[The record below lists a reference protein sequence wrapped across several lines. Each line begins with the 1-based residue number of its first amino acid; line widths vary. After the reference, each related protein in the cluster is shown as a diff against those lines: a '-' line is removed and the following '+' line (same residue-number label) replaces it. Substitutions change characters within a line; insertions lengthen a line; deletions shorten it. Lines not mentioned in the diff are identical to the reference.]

1 LGQTGAQGVNL
12 KTGSRSHAGDPQNC
26 VRPALTITN
35 GRWTMS
41 NYEYEDDDDDFTQE
55 SGNDLVKQLRKAAK
69 QKDKE
74 LAELRAQF
82 EGVSK
87 AQRERNIKDVLESRG
102 VNSKIAK
109 FIPSDLDPTEES
121 LSKWLDDNGDVF
133 GFATESNQP
142 VVDPAQAA
150 AYKKMN
156 SVTEQGLTPDA
167 SDDIMRKL
175 MSANSKEELDD
186 IIRQS
191 GL

>member
-1 LGQTGAQGVNL
+1 
-12 KTGSRSHAGDPQNC
+12 
-26 VRPALTITN
+26 
-35 GRWTMS
+35 MS
-41 NYEYEDDDDDFTQE
+41 NYEYEDDDEDFTQE
-55 SGNDLVKQLRKAAK
+55 SGNNDLVKQLRKAAK

-74 LAELRAQF
+74 LQELRAQF

-133 GFATESNQP
+133 GFATESNQT

-150 AYKKMN
+150 AYKRMN

-167 SDDIMRKL
+167 SDDIMRRL
-175 MSANSKEELDD
+175 MNANSKEELDEV
-186 IIRQS
+186 IRQS

>member
-1 LGQTGAQGVNL
+1 M
-12 KTGSRSHAGDPQNC
+12 
-26 VRPALTITN
+26 N

-41 NYEYEDDDDDFTQE
+41 NFEYEDDEDDFTQE
-55 SGNDLVKQLRKAAK
+55 SGNNDLVKQLRKAAK

-74 LAELRAQF
+74 LQELRAQF

-87 AQRERNIKDVLESRG
+87 AQRERSIKDVLESRG

-109 FIPSDLDPTEES
+109 FIPSDVDSTEES
-121 LSKWLDDNGDVF
+121 LSKWLEENGDVF
-133 GFATESNQP
+133 GFQATESNQP

-167 SDDIMRKL
+167 SEDIMRKL

>member
-1 LGQTGAQGVNL
+1 
-12 KTGSRSHAGDPQNC
+12 
-26 VRPALTITN
+26 
-35 GRWTMS
+35 MS
-41 NYEYEDDDDDFTQE
+41 NYEYEDDDDDFTTPVE
-55 SGNDLVKQLRKAAK
+55 SGNNDLVKQLRKAAK

-74 LAELRAQF
+74 LQELRAQF
-82 EGVSK
+82 EGISK

-133 GFATESNQP
+133 GFQATESNQS

-156 SVTEQGLTPDA
+156 NVTEQGLTPDA
-167 SDDIMRKL
+167 SEDIMRKL
-175 MSANSKEELDD
+175 LNANSKEELDD

>member
-1 LGQTGAQGVNL
+1 
-12 KTGSRSHAGDPQNC
+12 
-26 VRPALTITN
+26 
-35 GRWTMS
+35 MS

-55 SGNDLVKQLRKAAK
+55 SSNDLVKQLRKATK

-150 AYKKMN
+150 AYKRMN
-156 SVTEQGLTPDA
+156 NVTEQGITPDA
-167 SDDIMRKL
+167 SDDIMRRL
-175 MSANSKEELDD
+175 MNASSKEELDD